1 MAKGV
6 GDELG
11 FHSEPAV
18 VFWVA
23 IEVVVDRSIGCC
35 AITLETKGNASQGFG
50 WAEEWIVV
58 GSMADLFASHGVLL
72 VKEAQSRMVNAL
84 HYLVIQRCRGA
95 VGDVAIDREGDVPE
109 EERL

>member
-1 MAKGV
+1 M
-6 GDELG
+6 
-11 FHSEPAV
+11 
-18 VFWVA
+18 
-23 IEVVVDRSIGCC
+23 VVDRSLWCC
-35 AITLETKGNASQGFG
+35 CIALETQGDASQGFG

-95 VGDVAIDREGDVPE
+95 VGGSAIERE
-109 EERL
+109 

>member
-1 MAKGV
+1 MFRV
-6 GDELG
+6 
-11 FHSEPAV
+11 AV
-18 VFWVA
+18 V
-23 IEVVVDRSIGCC
+23 VVVDRSIWCC
-35 AITLETKGNASQGFG
+35 VIALETQGDASQGFG

-95 VGDVAIDREGDVPE
+95 VGNVAIDGEGDVPE